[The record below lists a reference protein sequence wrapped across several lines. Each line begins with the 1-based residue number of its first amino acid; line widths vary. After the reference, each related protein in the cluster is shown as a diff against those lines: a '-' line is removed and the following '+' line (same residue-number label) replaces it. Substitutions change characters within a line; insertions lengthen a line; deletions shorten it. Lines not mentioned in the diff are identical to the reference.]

1 MKNTVSG
8 NESRG
13 FMKLIV
19 DADTDTVVGIHMIGP
34 DCAEI
39 MQVEA
44 SKPLQRLSKH
54 APLERSLT
62 CVASVTS
69 KRQTECKYKK
79 SMSTWLFVF
88 TRNKVVRVT
97 TLLQSNSIKC

>member
-8 NESRG
+8 NPGRG

-39 MQVEA
+39 MQVKSSTEFHAREA
-44 SKPLQRLSKH
+44 QMVSHR
-54 APLERSLT
+54 E
-62 CVASVTS
+62 
-69 KRQTECKYKK
+69 
-79 SMSTWLFVF
+79 
-88 TRNKVVRVT
+88 
-97 TLLQSNSIKC
+97 